1 MQNLE
6 TPLKI
11 REKRLQIVDMVLLL
25 EEKANTLIDK
35 ANKPLN
41 GLKKTGNPFSITNIF

>member
-6 TPLKI
+6 TPSKI

-25 EEKANTLIDK
+25 EEKANTLIEK
-35 ANKPLN
+35 ANKSLIV
-41 GLKKTGNPFSITNIF
+41 LKKTGIPFSISNIF